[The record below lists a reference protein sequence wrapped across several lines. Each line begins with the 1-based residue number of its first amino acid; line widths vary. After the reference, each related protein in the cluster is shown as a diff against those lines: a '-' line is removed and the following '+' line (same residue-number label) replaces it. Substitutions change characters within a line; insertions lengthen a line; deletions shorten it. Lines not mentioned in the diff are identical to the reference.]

1 MKIHLTYIAIIVL
14 LITVYF
20 LDRKTQRLQK
30 QLKEK
35 EYNVLQVERD
45 SISAKL
51 RRSELE
57 RANLYSTLDSSIRV
71 AETLELKLTVADR
84 KLANIPHR
92 YDKVPQDSLGTIM
105 DQRAKDAMAN

>member
-1 MKIHLTYIAIIVL
+1 MKTHLTYIAIIVL

-57 RANLYSTLDSSIRV
+57 RANLYLTLDSSIRV
-71 AETLELKLTVADR
+71 AEALKLKIAVL
-84 KLANIPHR
+84 KVIKGR

-105 DQRAKDAMAN
+105 DRRADAHQ